1 LHSLPFDEKERK
13 RKSLRKII
21 YKNWWIFDAG
31 LDPNPDEPA
40 CEPDCPVEPNRKVT
54 MAVRLAIIRLRKIER
69 TVISQFYFDGRTY
82 CQIAAELGLSV
93 KRIQAIHRRSVGKLK
108 RNLAGFVA
116 REFGVSVEKEKDC
129 IICRSRYRHEIDR
142 LIHRKKREET
152 WKKVIKILKTDY
164 GIIIKSPLILIR
176 HQKCHMQ

>member
-1 LHSLPFDEKERK
+1 MK
-13 RKSLRKII
+13 RVI
-21 YKNWWIFDAG
+21 YKNWIFDAG

-40 CEPDCPVEPNRKVT
+40 YEPDYPLEPNQKVT
-54 MAVRLAIIRLRKIER
+54 MAVRLAILQLRKIER
-69 TVISQFYFDGRTY
+69 TVVTRFYFDGRSY
-82 CQIAAELGLSV
+82 RRIAVDLGLSV
-93 KRIQAIHRRSVGKLK
+93 KRIQAIHCRAVKKLK

-129 IICRSRYRHEIDR
+129 VICRSRYRNEIDR

-164 GIIIKSPLILIR
+164 GIIIRSPLILIR
-176 HQKCHMQ
+176 HQRCHMQ